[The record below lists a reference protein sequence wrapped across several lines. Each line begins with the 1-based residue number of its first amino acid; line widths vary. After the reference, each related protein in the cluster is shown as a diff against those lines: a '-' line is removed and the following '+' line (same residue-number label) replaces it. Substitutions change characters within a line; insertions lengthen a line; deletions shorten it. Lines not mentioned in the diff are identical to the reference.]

1 MGATGENGR
10 MRVIVVGAGVI
21 GLSSAVRLAEAGYEV
36 AVFARDL
43 PLETTSAVAAAVWY
57 PYLAAPRDKVAAWS
71 KTTYDELARLA
82 ATEESVV
89 LRGGVELLR
98 EKSPDPWWADAVPDL
113 HRVDERPDGYDD
125 GWSFTAPVVEMPRYL
140 PYLVAR
146 LEAAGGTLTRAALS
160 ALPNEADVVVNC
172 TGLGARRMA
181 ADDTLSP
188 VRGQILYVAQPGL
201 TEWLIADDTNGDV
214 TYVVPRETDV
224 VVGGTSQPGDWNLS
238 TDEATADRILAR
250 AAALVPRLGKAEVLG
265 HRVGL
270 RPSRPSIRCETTTVD
285 GRTVVHCYG
294 HGGAGVTVSW
304 GCADEV
310 LALVNEAVRT

>member
-1 MGATGENGR
+1 

-21 GLSSAVRLAEAGYEV
+21 GLSCAVRLAEAGYEV

-71 KTTYDELARLA
+71 KSTYHELAGLA
-82 ATEESVV
+82 EQEESIR
-89 LRGGVELLR
+89 LRSGTELLR
-98 EKSPDPWWADAVPDL
+98 VTAPDPWWAGAVPDL
-113 HRVDERPDGYDD
+113 HRVTDRPDGFPD

-146 LEAAGGTLTRAALS
+146 LEAAGGTLTRAALA
-160 ALPNEADVVVNC
+160 ALPNTAQVVVNC

-181 ADDTLSP
+181 GDDSLSP
-188 VRGQILYVAQPGL
+188 VRGQIVYVAQPGL
-201 TEWLIADDTNGDV
+201 TEWLIAEDAEGEL
-214 TYVVPRETDV
+214 TYVVPREHDV
-224 VVGGTSQPGDWNLS
+224 VVGGTSQPDDWNLS
-238 TDEATADRILAR
+238 ADPVTAERIMAR
-250 AAALVPRLGKAEVLG
+250 AAKLVPQLADAEVIG

-270 RPSRPSIRCETTTVD
+270 RPARPAIRCEATELN
-285 GRTVVHCYG
+285 GRRVVHCYG

-310 LALVNEAVRT
+310 LALVKS

>member
-1 MGATGENGR
+1 
-10 MRVIVVGAGVI
+10 MRVIVVGAGVT
-21 GLSSAVRLAEAGYEV
+21 GLSCAVRLAEAGYEV

-57 PYLAAPRDKVAAWS
+57 PYLAAPRDKVARWS

-82 ATEESVV
+82 GAEDSVV

-98 EKSPDPWWADAVPDL
+98 EISPDPWWADAVPDL
-113 HRVDERPDGYDD
+113 RRIDPPAGYAD
-125 GWSFTAPVVEMPRYL
+125 GWTFTSPVVEMPRYL
-140 PYLVAR
+140 PYLVRR
-146 LEAAGGTLTRAALS
+146 LEAAGGTLTRAALA

-201 TEWLIADDTNGDV
+201 SDWLIADDESTGDV
-214 TYVVPRETDV
+214 TYVVPREHDV

-238 TDEATADRILAR
+238 TDKATADHILAR
-250 AAALVPRLGKAEVLG
+250 AAALVPQLGKAEVLG

-270 RPSRPSIRCETTTVD
+270 RPSRPSIRCETTTTE
-285 GRTVVHCYG
+285 GRPIVHCYG

-310 LALVNEAVRT
+310 LALVNEAVTS